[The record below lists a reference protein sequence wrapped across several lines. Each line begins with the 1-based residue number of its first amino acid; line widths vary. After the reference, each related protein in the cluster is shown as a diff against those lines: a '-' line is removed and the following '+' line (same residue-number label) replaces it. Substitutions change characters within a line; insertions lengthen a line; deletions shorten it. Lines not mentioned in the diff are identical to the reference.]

1 MRLIE
6 EKALKAALNP
16 VRTTTAIQEDVKSRV
31 QRPSRFRFI
40 EEHNGLTWEPL
51 AVGTESYRLLDN
63 RTAVEAIQIL
73 SDRHRLGLAPA
84 RAFAHKG
91 DGGQFT
97 SALAVGGRTRMVFTS
112 ESLRYKV
119 DGDWSD
125 VCPTVAF
132 DNDYAKGLRGK
143 LGTGAWR
150 YVCSNLNL
158 WEGEF
163 ASEQT
168 LIHMGA
174 KGKGAFTLEEILAWI
189 EPGFK
194 ALQEKMAKDK
204 AVANLLSHA
213 TVTAELLK
221 AIVESAPERYR
232 VKISDAAF
240 QSRYAIGGGQDTGW
254 SVLQAAAE
262 VVSHEWTRKG
272 NATWSGQAWME
283 KTTAALTEGLGI
295 AV

>member
-16 VRTTTAIQEDVKSRV
+16 VRTSVAIQQDPKSGI

-40 EEHNGLTWEPL
+40 EEHDGEGWKPL

-63 RTAVEAIQIL
+63 RLAVEAIQIL

-112 ESLRYKV
+112 ESLRYRV
-119 DGDWSD
+119 DGDGSD

-132 DNDYAKGLRGK
+132 DNDYAKGMRGK

-150 YVCSNLNL
+150 YVCSNLML

-174 KGKGAFTLEEILAWI
+174 KGQGSFTLEEIVAWI

-194 ALQEKMAKDK
+194 ALQEKMEKDK

-221 AIVESAPERYR
+221 AIVESAPERYQER
-232 VKISDAAF
+232 IEEAAR
-240 QSRYAIGGGQDTGW
+240 QSRFQIGNGLNTGW

-272 NATWSGQAWME
+272 NATWSGQKWMDE
-283 KTTAALTEGLGI
+283 TTAALVGGLGI